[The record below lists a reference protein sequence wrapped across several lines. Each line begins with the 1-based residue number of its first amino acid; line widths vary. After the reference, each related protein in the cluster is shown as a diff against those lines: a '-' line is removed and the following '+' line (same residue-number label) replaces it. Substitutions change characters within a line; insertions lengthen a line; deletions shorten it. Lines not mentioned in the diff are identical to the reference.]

1 MLPPQDVTIYLN
13 NALKATHTLAELDRD
28 ASLPPSVAE
37 MPDQISGKFVS
48 FDAPAAQEVAGAWKR
63 VMIFND
69 TQVLYTFTY
78 DPATAGFTARKR

>member
-1 MLPPQDVTIYLN
+1 MLPPQDVSIYLN

-28 ASLPPSVAE
+28 ASLPPSAAE

-48 FDAPAAQEVAGAWKR
+48 LDSPVEVASAWKR
-63 VMIFND
+63 VMIFNE

-78 DPATAGFTARKR
+78 DAATAGFTARKR

>member
-48 FDAPAAQEVAGAWKR
+48 FDAPASQEVAGAWKR

>member
-1 MLPPQDVTIYLN
+1 MLPPQDVSIYLN

-28 ASLPPSVAE
+28 ASLPPSVAD

-48 FDAPAAQEVAGAWKR
+48 LDAPADVASAWKR
-63 VMIFND
+63 VMIFNE

>member
-1 MLPPQDVTIYLN
+1 
-13 NALKATHTLAELDRD
+13 
-28 ASLPPSVAE
+28 

-48 FDAPAAQEVAGAWKR
+48 LDSPGAHEVEGAWKR

>member
-37 MPDQISGKFVS
+37 MPDQSL
-48 FDAPAAQEVAGAWKR
+48 AG
-63 VMIFND
+63 
-69 TQVLYTFTY
+69 L
-78 DPATAGFTARKR
+78 

>member
-1 MLPPQDVTIYLN
+1 MLPPQDVAIYLN

-48 FDAPAAQEVAGAWKR
+48 LDSPAEVAGAWKR

-78 DPATAGFTARKR
+78 DPATATFTARKR